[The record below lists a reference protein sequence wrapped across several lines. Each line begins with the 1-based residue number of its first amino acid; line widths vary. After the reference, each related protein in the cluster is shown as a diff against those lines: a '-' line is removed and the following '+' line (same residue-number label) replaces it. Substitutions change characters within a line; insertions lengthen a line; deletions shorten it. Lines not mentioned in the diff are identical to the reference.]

1 MARGYV
7 FAGFRIDAGE
17 RVLFGAS
24 GVIPLTPKAFETL
37 LFLVENR
44 GRIVGR
50 EELLERIWPGT
61 FVGDNT
67 LAQNISTLR
76 KVLGPNGAALLQTVP
91 KRGYRFTGEV
101 AELGEPESE
110 LIVRERT

>member
-1 MARGYV
+1 MASSGKRSFV
-7 FAGFRIDAGE
+7 FSGFRIDAGE
-17 RVLFGAS
+17 RVLFGAR
-24 GVIPLTPKAFETL
+24 GAVPLTPKAFDTL

-44 GRIVGR
+44 GRIVSR
-50 EELLERIWPGT
+50 DELLARIWPGT

-76 KVLGPNGAALLQTVP
+76 KVLGTNSAALLQTVP

-101 AELGEPESE
+101 A
-110 LIVRERT
+110 